1 MEHIM
6 RLSIVSLFFVTLLAG
21 TVVSPSGAQELSTG
35 EIRVIA
41 ESALAELPGLSVAVG
56 KGDSVIWTGGFGLAS
71 LDPEIPVTPDTR
83 FRVYSVSKS
92 WTAALGL
99 RLVVAGRLDPEAPIQ
114 VQGFPDKGVPITPFQ
129 LATHTS
135 GIRHYRDGEA
145 ETNRRCDTVA
155 EAVELF
161 ANDPLLFAPGTEESY
176 STWGFVL
183 LGAVIEQAGEQPF
196 DRLLH
201 AEVLEPSGMAATVH
215 ALTPAPAAAHAY
227 ERETAG
233 RYREVGET
241 TNPSCKWGGG
251 GYLSTAADLAR
262 FPLVALSGRLLPRSA
277 VGLLFDLE
285 KGSVDRA
292 VGSGPGGSAHVRTD
306 LESGL
311 VIALTSNV
319 GGELATLQSVADRIA
334 AAIELG
340 PSR

>member
-1 MEHIM
+1 M
-6 RLSIVSLFFVTLLAG
+6 RLFIASLFIGTLLVG
-21 TVVSPSGAQELSTG
+21 MVVSPGGAQELPT
-35 EIRVIA
+35 ERIREIA
-41 ESALAELPGLSVAVG
+41 ESALADLPGLSVAVG
-56 KGDSVIWTGGFGLAS
+56 VGDSVIWTGGFGLAS
-71 LDPEIPVTPDTR
+71 LGPEISVTPDTR
-83 FRVYSVSKS
+83 FRVYSVSKP
-92 WTAALGL
+92 WTAAVGL

-114 VQGFPDKGVPITPFQ
+114 VRGFPDKGVPITALQ

-135 GIRHYRDGEA
+135 GIRHYRHGEA
-145 ETNRRCDTVA
+145 ETNRRCDMVA

-161 ANDPLLFAPGTEESY
+161 ADDPLLFAPGTEKSY

-196 DRLLH
+196 DRMLH
-201 AEVLEPSGMAATVH
+201 AEVLEPSGMAATDH
-215 ALTPAPAAAHAY
+215 AMTPAPAAARAY

-233 RYREVGET
+233 GYRDVGET

-262 FPLVALSGRLLPRSA
+262 FSLAALSGRLLPPSA

-285 KGSVDRA
+285 EGPVDRA
-292 VGSGPGGSAHVRTD
+292 GGSGPGGSAHVRTD

-311 VIALTSNV
+311 VIALASNV
-319 GGELATLQSVADRIA
+319 GRALATLQNVADRIA
-334 AAIELG
+334 AAIESG